1 MSRAATF
8 LLRVALMTA
17 CLLPRPSVLAAEA
30 PPPEAPSLEHMHHT
44 AWTERDGAPGDA
56 YGIAQTPDGTLWI
69 GSQFGLYRFDG
80 VRFELYTAP
89 DTGRPLADEV
99 YRLYTSRS
107 GELWMGLQLGG
118 IYVLREGVLTRYGQK
133 DGLPSSTVSDFAQ
146 DLDGNMWASTSGG
159 LYRFDGQRWQVVEEG
174 GLQRNS
180 NVQTVTVDPRGTVWA
195 ATSFQIFTRPRG
207 AAHFAP
213 VSMPRDA
220 TGGERNLLGGINVC
234 VDGAGEPWFAIVTG
248 GLMPLADRQRWFDG
262 KSFGS
267 ASAGTQ
273 GLCLFD
279 RQGGV
284 WIVLE
289 EGLAR
294 LPLVSALAGAP
305 RTESFADMQRPG
317 AAVRLS
323 GRSVNALLE
332 DREGNVWVLTNAGV
346 DRFRGNKV
354 VPALPEGPQ
363 WSNVALAPAADG
375 GLWIG
380 TSRHGLFLRDASGQ
394 IQGPLDGPAPHTSI
408 IVLRRDRAG
417 DLWIGR
423 VGELWRLAGGQPK
436 GQLERMAL
444 PVDLSKRGSAVQAI
458 AEDSEGGLWMSFRG
472 LGVHR
477 WKDGQWSA
485 KGGVADLPKDTVVS
499 IEADPAGRV
508 WLGYFNNQL
517 ARVEH
522 GHARMLGPSEGL
534 RVGNVAALRPWGER
548 LWVGGN
554 AGVAL
559 YAQGRFHALVPASGP
574 DLRGV
579 SGLAQT
585 EEGELWIHGVG
596 GAVRVPREEVE
607 AFASDPTHA
616 VQVERFTADDGLEGS
631 PEPLGPIPTL
641 LRGEDGQL
649 WLPTT
654 TNLFRIDPRRIAR
667 NPFAPSVHIG
677 GVTAAGTA
685 YAASEGLRLP
695 ALTTAFEIDYTAFS
709 LTQPERVRFR
719 YQLEGVDTGWQ
730 EAGNRRRAF
739 YTNVGPGSYRF
750 RVTAANN
757 DGVWNDTGAVFT
769 FTVRPAF
776 HQTTWF
782 YALCALAAAA
792 LLWGVYQLRLRQVA
806 AQLRARLE
814 ARSQERERIARELHD
829 TLLQGTQGLIL
840 SIQGLAAELPESHPT
855 RGRIEA
861 VLDRADQVVEEARD
875 RVRDLRAEYTA
886 ARDLPRA
893 FALLG
898 EELASERSTRFGVLV
913 KGTPRDMP
921 GAVRDEAYR
930 IGREA
935 LLNAFAHAR
944 AQAVEVEFVYE
955 PGAFLLRVRD
965 DGTGIDEEVLAQGS
979 RPGHWGLVGM
989 HERAQRLG
997 GQLELWSR
1005 PGAGTEVQLRL
1016 PAVIAYASVARH
1028 KPRWWRFDRPP
1039 PAR

>member
-1 MSRAATF
+1 
-8 LLRVALMTA
+8 MTA
-17 CLLPRPSVLAAEA
+17 CLLPRASVLAAEA
-30 PPPEAPSLEHMHHT
+30 PPPEAQSLEHMHHT
-44 AWTERDGAPGDA
+44 AWSERDGAPGDA
-56 YGIAQTPDGTLWI
+56 LGLAQTPDGSLWI
-69 GSQFGLYRFDG
+69 GSSLGLFRFDG

-99 YRLYTSRS
+99 LRLYVGRS
-107 GELWMGLQLGG
+107 GELWIGLQLGG

-133 DGLPSSTVSDFAQ
+133 DGLYPSTVTDFAQ
-146 DLDGNMWASTSGG
+146 DLDGNVWASTSSG
-159 LYRFDGQRWQVVEEG
+159 LYRFDGQRWQLVEEG
-174 GLQRNS
+174 GLKRNS
-180 NVQTVTVDPRGTVWA
+180 NVQTVTVDPRGTLWA
-195 ATSFQIFTRPRG
+195 ATSFQIFARPRG

-220 TGGERNLLGGINVC
+220 AGGERNLLGGINVC
-234 VDGAGEPWFAIVTG
+234 VDGAGEPWFAIPTG
-248 GLMPLADRQRWFDG
+248 GLLPLADRQRWFNG
-262 KSFGS
+262 KNFGS
-267 ASAGTQ
+267 ASAEMQ
-273 GLCLFD
+273 GVCLFD

-284 WIVLE
+284 WLALD

-294 LPLVSALAGAP
+294 LPSASALAGAP
-305 RTESFADMQRPG
+305 GPEPFADVQRTG

-323 GRSVNALLE
+323 GSIVNTLFE

-346 DRFRGNKV
+346 DRFRRNKV

-380 TSRHGLFLRDASGQ
+380 ASRHGLFLRDASGQ
-394 IQGPLDGPAPHTSI
+394 VQGPLDGPARHRPI
-408 IVLRRDRAG
+408 IVLHRDRAG
-417 DLWIGR
+417 DLWIGK
-423 VGELWRLAGGQPK
+423 VGELWRLVGGQPK
-436 GQLERMAL
+436 GRLERIEP
-444 PVDLSKRGSAVQAI
+444 PVDISTRGSAVQAI

-485 KGGVADLPKDTVVS
+485 KGGVAELPNDTVVS
-499 IEADPAGRV
+499 IEADPSGRV
-508 WLGYFNNQL
+508 WLGYFDNRL
-517 ARVEH
+517 ALVEH
-522 GHARMLGPSEGL
+522 GRARMLGPSEGL
-534 RVGNVAALRPWGER
+534 QVGHVAALQPWGER

-559 YAQGRFHALVPASGP
+559 YAQGRFHSLMPASGP
-574 DLRGV
+574 ALRGV
-579 SGLAQT
+579 SGIAQT
-585 EEGELWIHGVG
+585 AEGELWLHGAG

-607 AFASDPTHA
+607 AFARDPEHA

-641 LRGEDGQL
+641 LLGEDGQL

-654 TNLFRIDPRRIAR
+654 TNVFRIDPRRIVR
-667 NPFAPSVHIG
+667 NPLAPSVLIG
-677 GVTAAGTA
+677 AVTAAGKV
-685 YAASEGLRLP
+685 YAASEGLRLS
-695 ALTTAFEIDYTAFS
+695 ARTTAFEIDYTAFS
-709 LTQPERVRFR
+709 LSMPERVRFR
-719 YQLEGVDTGWQ
+719 YQLEGVDEGWQ

-750 RVTAANN
+750 SVTAANN

-769 FTVRPAF
+769 FTVQPAF
-776 HQTTWF
+776 HQTAWF
-782 YALCALAAAA
+782 YALCTLAAAA

-840 SIQGLAAELPESHPT
+840 SIQGLAAELPEANPT

-861 VLDRADQVVEEARD
+861 VLDRADQVMEEARD
-875 RVRDLRAEYTA
+875 RVRDLRAEYIA
-886 ARDLPRA
+886 DQDLPRA
-893 FALLG
+893 FVQLG
-898 EELASERSTRFGVLV
+898 EELARERSTRFGVLV

-921 GAVRDEAYR
+921 DAVRDEAYR

-955 PGAFLLRVRD
+955 TGAFLLRVRD
-965 DGTGIDEEVLAQGS
+965 DGSGIAEEVLAQGS

-997 GQLELWSR
+997 GKLELWSR
-1005 PGAGTEVQLRL
+1005 AGAGTEVQLRL
-1016 PAVIAYASVARH
+1016 PAVIAYGAEARR
-1028 KPRWWRFDRPP
+1028 KPWWWRFDRPP

>member
-17 CLLPRPSVLAAEA
+17 CLLPPASVLAAEA
-30 PPPEAPSLEHMHHT
+30 PPPEAHSLAHMHHT
-44 AWTERDGAPGDA
+44 AWTERDGAPGNA
-56 YGIAQTPDGTLWI
+56 YGLAQTPDGMLWI
-69 GSQFGLYRFDG
+69 GSPLGLYRFDG

-89 DTGRPLADEV
+89 DTGRPLTDEA
-99 YRLYTSRS
+99 YRLYVGRS
-107 GELWMGLQLGG
+107 GELWIGLQLGG
-118 IYVLREGVLTRYGQK
+118 ICVLREGVLTRYGQE
-133 DGLPSSTVSDFAQ
+133 DGLSPSTVTDFAQ
-146 DLDGNMWASTSGG
+146 DLEGNVWASTAGG
-159 LYRFDGQRWQVVEEG
+159 LYRFDGRRWQAVEEG
-174 GLQRNS
+174 GLKQDS
-180 NVQTVTVDPRGTVWA
+180 NVQTVTVDSRGTVWA
-195 ATSFQIFTRPRG
+195 ATSFQIFARPRG

-220 TGGERNLLGGINVC
+220 AGGERNLLGGINVC

-267 ASAGTQ
+267 ASAETQ
-273 GLCLFD
+273 GMCLFD

-284 WIVLE
+284 WIALE

-294 LPLVSALAGAP
+294 LPSASALAGAP
-305 RTESFADMQRPG
+305 GAGPFADVQRTSS
-317 AAVRLS
+317 AVRLS
-323 GRSVNALLE
+323 GSTVNVLFE
-332 DREGNVWVLTNAGV
+332 DREGNVWVLTNAGM
-346 DRFRGNKV
+346 DRFRRNKA

-363 WSNVALAPAADG
+363 WPNVALASAADG

-394 IQGPLDGPAPHTSI
+394 VRGPLDGPAPHKSI
-408 IVLRRDRAG
+408 LVLHRDRAG
-417 DLWIGR
+417 DLWIGK
-423 VGELWRLAGGQPK
+423 VGELWRLAGGQPE
-436 GQLERMAL
+436 GRLERIEP
-444 PVDLSKRGSAVQAI
+444 PVDIGNRGSAVQAI

-485 KGGVADLPKDTVVS
+485 KGGVADLPNDTVVS
-499 IEADPAGRV
+499 IETDPAGRV
-508 WLGYFNNQL
+508 WLGYFGNRL

-522 GHARMLGPSEGL
+522 GRARMLGPSEGL
-534 RVGNVAALRPWGER
+534 QVGNVAALRPWGER

-559 YAQGRFHALVPASGP
+559 HAQGRFHALVPSSGP
-574 DLRGV
+574 ALLGV
-579 SGLAQT
+579 SGLART
-585 EEGELWIHGVG
+585 AEGELWIHGAG

-607 AFASDPTHA
+607 AFARDPAHA

-641 LRGEDGQL
+641 LLGEDGQL
-649 WLPTT
+649 WLPTST
-654 TNLFRIDPRRIAR
+654 QLFRIDPRRIAR
-667 NPFAPSVHIG
+667 NPFAPSVRIG
-677 GVTAAGTA
+677 TVTAAGTD

-695 ALTTAFEIDYTAFS
+695 ALTTSFEIDYTAFS
-709 LTQPERVRFR
+709 LTLPERVRFR
-719 YQLEGVDTGWQ
+719 YQLEGVDPGWR

-776 HQTTWF
+776 HQTLWF

-792 LLWGVYQLRLRQVA
+792 LLWGIYQLRLRQVA

-840 SIQGLAAELPESHPT
+840 SIQGLAAELPEANPT

-861 VLDRADQVVEEARD
+861 VLDRADLVVEEARD

-886 ARDLPRA
+886 DQDLPRA

-898 EELASERSTRFGVLV
+898 EELARERSTRFGVLV

-921 GAVRDEAYR
+921 DTVRDEAYR

-935 LLNAFAHAR
+935 ILNAFAHAR
-944 AQAVEVEFVYE
+944 AQAIEVEFVYE
-955 PGAFLLRVRD
+955 TGAFLLRVRD
-965 DGTGIDEEVLAQGS
+965 DGTGIDGEVLAQGS

-1005 PGAGTEVQLRL
+1005 AGAGTEVQLRL
-1016 PAVIAYASVARH
+1016 PAVIAYAAVARR
-1028 KPRWWRFDRPP
+1028 KPG
-1039 PAR
+1039 

>member
-8 LLRVALMTA
+8 LLRVALMA
-17 CLLPRPSVLAAEA
+17 AYLLPRTSVLAAET

-44 AWTERDGAPGDA
+44 AWTERDGAPSNA
-56 YGIAQTPDGTLWI
+56 YGLAQTPDGMLWI
-69 GSQFGLYRFDG
+69 GSPFGLYRFDG

-89 DTGRPLADEV
+89 DTGRPLTNEV
-99 YRLYTSRS
+99 FRLYAGRS
-107 GELWMGLQLGG
+107 GELWIGLQLGG

-133 DGLPSSTVSDFAQ
+133 DGLYPSTVTDFAQ
-146 DLDGNMWASTSGG
+146 DLEGNVWASTSGG
-159 LYRFDGQRWQVVEEG
+159 LYRFDGQRWQIVEEG
-174 GLQRNS
+174 GLKQNS

-195 ATSFQIFTRPRG
+195 ATSYQIFARPRG

-213 VSMPRDA
+213 VPMPRDA
-220 TGGERNLLGGINVC
+220 AGGERSLLGGINVC

-267 ASAGTQ
+267 ASVETQ
-273 GLCLFD
+273 GVCLFD
-279 RQGGV
+279 RHGGA
-284 WIVLE
+284 WIALE

-294 LPLVSALAGAP
+294 LPSASALAGAP
-305 RTESFADMQRPG
+305 GTGPFAGVQRTS

-323 GRSVNALLE
+323 GSSVHGLFE
-332 DREGNVWVLTNAGV
+332 DREGNVWVLTNAGL

-363 WSNVALAPAADG
+363 WPNVALAPAADG

-380 TSRHGLFLRDASGQ
+380 THLHGLFLRDASGQ
-394 IQGPLDGPAPHTSI
+394 VQGPLDGPARHTWI
-408 IVLRRDRAG
+408 NVLHRDRAG
-417 DLWIGR
+417 DLWIGKL
-423 VGELWRLAGGQPK
+423 GELWRLAGGQPK
-436 GQLERMAL
+436 GRLERIEL
-444 PVDLSKRGSAVQAI
+444 PFDASKRGSAVQAI

-485 KGGVADLPKDTVVS
+485 KGGVADLPRDTVVS

-508 WLGYFNNQL
+508 WLGYFDNRL

-522 GHARMLGPSEGL
+522 GLARMLGPSEGL
-534 RVGNVAALRPWGER
+534 QVGHVAALRPWGER

-559 YAQGRFHALVPASGP
+559 YAEGSFRALMPASGP
-574 DLRGV
+574 ALRGV
-579 SGLAQT
+579 SGLVQT
-585 EEGELWIHGVG
+585 AEGELWIHGVG
-596 GAVRVPREEVE
+596 GVVRVPREEVE
-607 AFASDPTHA
+607 SFARDPAHA

-631 PEPLGPIPTL
+631 PEPLGPIPSL
-641 LRGEDGQL
+641 LLGEDGQL

-654 TNLFRIDPRRIAR
+654 TNVFRIDPRRIAR
-667 NPFAPSVHIG
+667 NPLAPSVRIG
-677 GVTAAGTA
+677 EVTAAGKS
-685 YAASEGLRLP
+685 YVASEGLRLP
-695 ALTTAFEIDYTAFS
+695 ARTTAFEIDYTAFS
-709 LTQPERVRFR
+709 LSMPERVRFR
-719 YQLEGVDTGWQ
+719 YQLEGVDEGWQ

-769 FTVRPAF
+769 FTVLPAF
-776 HQTTWF
+776 HQTAWF

-840 SIQGLAAELPESHPT
+840 KIQGLASELPEAHPT

-861 VLDRADQVVEEARD
+861 VLDRADQVVVEARD
-875 RVRDLRAEYTA
+875 RVRDLRAGYTA
-886 ARDLPRA
+886 GQDLPQA
-893 FALLG
+893 FAQLG
-898 EELASERSTRFGVLV
+898 EELARGRSMRFGVLV
-913 KGTPRDMP
+913 EGTPRDMP

-944 AQAVEVEFVYE
+944 AQAIEVELVYE
-955 PGAFLLRVRD
+955 TGAFLLRVRD
-965 DGTGIDEEVLAQGS
+965 DGTGIAEEVLARGS

-989 HERAQRLG
+989 RERAQRLG

-1005 PGAGTEVQLRL
+1005 VGAGTEVQLRL
-1016 PAVIAYASVARH
+1016 PAVSAYAAVARR
-1028 KPRWWRFDRPP
+1028 KPR
-1039 PAR
+1039 